1 MNSDKIYLSSNI
13 KHLRIQK
20 NITQKQIADF
30 CDKSDVAIS
39 YWENGSREPSAI
51 DISKL
56 STLFN
61 VSVNDLLLKDLR
73 FDNAEMIKDTVKIA
87 IYGSI
92 KAGIPLESQN
102 DIVDYMDIPREWVKG
117 GRQLFGLKISGD
129 SMYPKYQDGEV
140 VIFEHTDDI
149 ETYKNKDCAVMINH
163 TESTFKKVLVNEQ
176 GIVLQPYNASYDIM
190 IFSKDE
196 VDNLPI
202 TILGVARKKV
212 SDID

>member
-1 MNSDKIYLSSNI
+1 MADVLK
-13 KHLRIQK
+13 
-20 NITQKQIADF
+20 IAD
-30 CDKSDVAIS
+30 
-39 YWENGSREPSAI
+39 
-51 DISKL
+51 
-56 STLFN
+56 LFK
-61 VSVNDLLLKDLR
+61 VELKDLIQNNIIY
-73 FDNAEMIKDTVKIA
+73 DNAEMIKDTVKIA

-102 DIVDYMDIPREWVKG
+102 DIVDYMDIPKEWVKG

-149 ETYKNKDCAVMINH
+149 ETYKGKDCAVMINH

-176 GIVLQPYNASYDIM
+176 GIVLQPYNASYNIM
-190 IFSKDE
+190 MFSKDE

>member
-1 MNSDKIYLSSNI
+1 MDINKYCADRMKL
-13 KHLRIQK
+13 LRERK
-20 NITQKQIADF
+20 NITQQEMAEDLGMQQQQIARYENNQRQFKQDLLYTL
-30 CDKSDVAIS
+30 SD
-39 YWENGSREPSAI
+39 Y
-51 DISKL
+51 
-56 STLFN
+56 FN
-61 VSVNDLLLKDLR
+61 VSINE
-73 FDNAEMIKDTVKIA
+73 FFPPTQYDNAEMIKDTVKIA

-129 SMYPKYQDGEV
+129 SMYPKYQDGEI
-140 VIFEHTDDI
+140 VIFEHTDDM
-149 ETYKNKDCAVMINH
+149 ETYKGKDCAVMINH

-176 GIVLQPYNASYDIM
+176 GIVLQPYNASYNIM
-190 IFSKDE
+190 MFSKDE

-212 SDID
+212 SDIE

>member
-129 SMYPKYQDGEV
+129 SMFPKYQDGEI
-140 VIFEHTDDI
+140 VIFEQTNDL
-149 ETYKNKDCAVMINH
+149 ESYKGKDCAVMINH

-176 GIVLQPYNASYDIM
+176 GIVLQPYNASYNIM
-190 IFSKDE
+190 MFSKDE
-196 VDNLPI
+196 IDNLPI
-202 TILGVARKKV
+202 VVLGVARKKV
-212 SDID
+212 SDIE